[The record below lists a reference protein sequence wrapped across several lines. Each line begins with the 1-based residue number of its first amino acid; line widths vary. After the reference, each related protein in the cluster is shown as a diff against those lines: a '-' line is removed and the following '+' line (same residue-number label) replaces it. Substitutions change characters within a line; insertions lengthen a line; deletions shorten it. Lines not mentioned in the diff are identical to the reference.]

1 MAHHWHEIAV
11 RFRVWVEGGK
21 WVDLEEDV
29 AWLMS
34 ELSVLTMERRE
45 MESRAAHHDQEIV
58 WLNGRLKTL
67 QGVVDGYDQKYMD
80 QDAAYE
86 RLREDMWK
94 LTDRNDE
101 LERMGDWCEWVECEE
116 KRHGGWRFC
125 KGHLKESREE
135 LKSEGYLESVPRNGS
150 SRTGDMMED
159 ILDTQGG
166 WSPSKKGVC

>member
-1 MAHHWHEIAV
+1 MAHHWHEIGD
-11 RFRVWVEGGK
+11 RFRVWVEGGV
-21 WVDLEEDV
+21 WVELEEDV
-29 AWLMS
+29 SWLMS

-45 MESRAAHHDQEIV
+45 VDNRDAHQAYEIKY
-58 WLNGRLKTL
+58 LNGRLETL
-67 QGVVDGYDQKYMD
+67 QGVVDGYDQKYIK
-80 QDAAYE
+80 QSESYE

-135 LKSEGYLESVPRNGS
+135 MKSEGYLESVPRNGS